1 MLVAAIILTRE
12 REEEVERD
20 IFNYCPACDG
30 ELEGDENRCPHCSFN
45 LRKARS
51 QFHDCHECGESIPD
65 LMENCAYCGAEQDV
79 SQFFERRERR
89 VRDVPEEKELVS
101 LPEEDENEIVSGS
114 EDFADAVK
122 EFGYDES
129 NLEDEWDENVVAAEQ
144 EVTAA
149 YDLRNADE
157 IAMEDMT
164 EEEIEAMQNQVVPT
178 LKTVE
183 ESFEGHDLDAFLPS
197 KDEMKSLKDDGK
209 DKDGAAWT
217 TLSASDAEIRGD
229 LYELTGEEG
238 IMPGDK
244 VVVGMGLTDSSLAGN
259 EISEASADFAIED
272 DSELPLTVEDGDK
285 TTAAKPRRRP
295 RRKREPTAETADCG
309 ACGAAIPADAKEC
322 PTCGAK
328 FE

>member
-1 MLVAAIILTRE
+1 
-12 REEEVERD
+12 
-20 IFNYCPACDG
+20 
-30 ELEGDENRCPHCSFN
+30 
-45 LRKARS
+45 
-51 QFHDCHECGESIPD
+51 
-65 LMENCAYCGAEQDV
+65 MENCAYCGAEQDV
-79 SQFFERRERR
+79 STFFERRERR
-89 VRDVPEEKELVS
+89 VREVPEEKELIY

-122 EFGYDES
+122 EFGYDEA
-129 NLEDEWDENVVAAEQ
+129 NLEEEWDENVVAAEQ

-164 EEEIEAMQNQVVPT
+164 EEEIEEMQNQVVTT
-178 LKTVE
+178 LKTVA
-183 ESFEGHDLDAFLPS
+183 ESFEGHDLDAFLPT
-197 KDEMKSLKDDGK
+197 KDKMKSLKDDGE

-238 IMPGDK
+238 VMPGEK
-244 VVVGMGLTDSSLAGN
+244 VVVGMGITDSSLAGN
-259 EISEASADFAIED
+259 EITEASADFAFED

-285 TTAAKPRRRP
+285 TMNAKPRRRA
-295 RRKREPTAETADCG
+295 RRKESEVETADCG
-309 ACGAAIPADAKEC
+309 ACGAVIPADAKEC

>member
-1 MLVAAIILTRE
+1 MYKR
-12 REEEVERD
+12 
-20 IFNYCPACDG
+20 
-30 ELEGDENRCPHCSFN
+30 
-45 LRKARS
+45 
-51 QFHDCHECGESIPD
+51 Q
-65 LMENCAYCGAEQDV
+65 
-79 SQFFERRERR
+79 
-89 VRDVPEEKELVS
+89 

-164 EEEIEAMQNQVVPT
+164 EEEIEAMQNQVVTT
-178 LKTVE
+178 LKSVK

-259 EISEASADFAIED
+259 EITEASADFAFED
-272 DSELPLTVEDGDK
+272 DAETPLTVDDGE
-285 TTAAKPRRRP
+285 TAPSAKPRRRP
-295 RRKREPTAETADCG
+295 RRKREPTVETADCG
-309 ACGAAIPADAKEC
+309 ACGAVIPADAKEC